1 MKSASKIGSSAS
13 FTADCT
19 TWSRC
24 SGSPAA
30 RSSHRP
36 GYRLLPRRLR
46 TNSRSSDPAED
57 RRAGPPAPAPTARG
71 ATPSIPVVRPLRPV
85 TGLSAS
91 DETGPSVPPRP
102 RQPTTSL
109 PPARWQRTGPGRPG
123 WFPTFTLEPI
133 DGTGAQVCPCSIAAA
148 TPHTFTAAS
157 RTGDMNQPRNSQPAR
172 RLPDQA
178 APGRCD
184 DPAAK
189 VSHLHL
195 AHERLVALQVT
206 GPQLVR
212 PIRSELTVDQVLG
225 GLGPPY
231 FGSTFVMV
239 GQAEPRR
246 RVAHGHP

>member
-1 MKSASKIGSSAS
+1 MKSASKIGSSTS

-91 DETGPSVPPRP
+91 DETGPPSHPGRVSRRRAFPRP
-102 RQPTTSL
+102 AGSGPARDGRDGFQRSLSNRSTGPAPRYAPAACRGYAAHLHRGLPDRRHEPAPELPTGAAPAGSGRPRPLRRPGGEGL
-109 PPARWQRTGPGRPG
+109 PPPLG
-123 WFPTFTLEPI
+123 
-133 DGTGAQVCPCSIAAA
+133 
-148 TPHTFTAAS
+148 S
-157 RTGDMNQPRNSQPAR
+157 RAPRG
-172 RLPDQA
+172 
-178 APGRCD
+178 APGHRPTAGSA
-184 DPAAK
+184 DP
-189 VSHLHL
+189 
-195 AHERLVALQVT
+195 
-206 GPQLVR
+206 
-212 PIRSELTVDQVLG
+212 LG
-225 GLGPPY
+225 TDG
-231 FGSTFVMV
+231 
-239 GQAEPRR
+239 
-246 RVAHGHP
+246 